1 MGREARR
8 VLLAGVLRRNPI
20 RTPVDAR
27 IENWTKLVGS
37 GRAHD
42 AEWLMHKGAKGG
54 GLGGPRGTVLI
65 LGGSMSFVAGGQG
78 EVGIEDEQRSQ
89 VGEKQALGSMGSS

>member
-8 VLLAGVLRRNPI
+8 VLLAEVLRRNPI
-20 RTPVDAR
+20 RTPVDAW

-42 AEWLMHKGAKGG
+42 AEWLWHRGAKGG
-54 GLGGPRGTVLI
+54 GLWGPEVLI
-65 LGGSMSFVAGGQG
+65 LSGSMSFVAGGQG
-78 EVGIEDEQRSQ
+78 EAGIEACREAQ
-89 VGEKQALGSMGSS
+89 